1 METIELKFVLKL
13 LGVPDYRAPLS
24 KVNPNSKTSATER
37 ERICRKL
44 RDRDLVACSEEIRK
58 IKIAPPGKS
67 LLELDPTGLPVTP
80 HELKILKACEKSS
93 ITPSETKVTPAKMRD
108 TLIDSLAARGF
119 IEAAETKIKDV
130 WLTERGK
137 EYLRQE
143 YSPSGYSPVV
153 SLEMLNNY
161 LQFMRKFLSRPLPP
175 PPTGKLASQPTD
187 EEILQVIQNLDRQL
201 GTDNYLPIF
210 HLREKLQPP
219 LSREELDQAL
229 YRLEKQDKIE
239 LSSLQEVRAYT
250 SEQIGA
256 GIPQD
261 IGGPLFFIITT

>member
-1 METIELKFVLKL
+1 MDTIELKFLLKL
-13 LGVPDYRAPLS
+13 LGFPDYWAPLS
-24 KVNPNSKTSATER
+24 KITPNSKTSATER

-44 RDRDLVACSEEIRK
+44 RDRELVTCSEEIRK

-67 LLELDPTGLPVTP
+67 LLQLDPAGLPVTSQ
-80 HELKILKACEKSS
+80 ELKILKACEKGS
-93 ITPSETKVTPAKMRD
+93 ITPSETKVTPAKTRD
-108 TLIDSLAARGF
+108 TLIDSLATRGF
-119 IEAAETKIKDV
+119 IEAAETKIKDA

-143 YSPSGYSPVV
+143 YSPSGYTPVV

-161 LQFMRKFLSRPLPP
+161 LSFMRKFLSKQLPP
-175 PPTGKLASQPTD
+175 PTTGD
-187 EEILQVIQNLDRQL
+187 EEILQVIQDLDRQL
-201 GTDNYLPIF
+201 GTENYLPIF

-219 LSREELDQAL
+219 MSREELDQAL
-229 YRLEKQDKIE
+229 YRLEKQEKIE

-250 SEQIGA
+250 SEQIDA
-256 GIPQD
+256 GIAQD